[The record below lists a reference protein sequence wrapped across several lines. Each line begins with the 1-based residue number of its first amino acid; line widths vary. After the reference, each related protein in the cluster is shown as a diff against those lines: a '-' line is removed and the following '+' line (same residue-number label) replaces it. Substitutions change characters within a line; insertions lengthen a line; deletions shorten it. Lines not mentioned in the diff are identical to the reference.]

1 MAGRGNDDR
10 KCCTMIWII
19 ENFRYCCQKFEGFM
33 DSPIIDF
40 ESLEN
45 TKWHLRLY
53 PRGSEAENYIDLCLR
68 RDMGG
73 PERITLDFELVISSM
88 NGSGYRRIYLKGQK
102 FYETF
107 YKKVLE
113 RIDRCKVF
121 EAKKNM
127 FLKNESMLVQCRMW
141 RTDGKELKGEQFIA
155 RTVVEIERRSFIWDI
170 KYLTSN
176 KIFEQT
182 PLHITLPSKKAVLN
196 LSPLLKEGSES
207 VEEEF
212 AVQITADDESIK
224 YFTFHCDLLDSLGNK
239 LDCGE
244 DEFWLDHLK
253 GGAIFKL
260 PYTHKKLIEERAKY
274 LPKDVLSL
282 RCDVVISTG
291 DTTDIIE
298 SYITGI
304 DDNICEQNFEKYES
318 GVSPDLKAD
327 LKFMYREGTFSDT
340 KIRTSTETFPAHTQ
354 ILGARSPV
362 FRAMFSTDMKER
374 TKECVDITDLDSETV
389 RRLLLYIYTDALEED
404 LQCQSACQLYAAAD
418 KYAVLSLKNRCS
430 SFLHG
435 IFSVTSACDILS
447 LADMYQDEELK
458 ISVRKYILQN
468 HRDICSS
475 EEWKL
480 LMKSHPELALEIM
493 CLVYR
498 NEMDIF

>member
-10 KCCTMIWII
+10 KSCTIIWII
-19 ENFRYCCQKFEGFM
+19 ENFRYCWQKFRGFM
-33 DSPIIDF
+33 DSPIFDF

-45 TKWHLRLY
+45 TKWHLRLF
-53 PRGSEAENYIDLCLR
+53 PRGSKSENYIDVCLR
-68 RDMGG
+68 RDEGG
-73 PERITLDFELVISSM
+73 PELITLDFELVISSM
-88 NGSGYRRIYLKGQK
+88 NGSEYRRIYLEGQR
-102 FYETF
+102 FYETS

-113 RIDRCKVF
+113 MIDRCKVF

-127 FLKNESMLVQCRMW
+127 FLKNESLLIQCRMW
-141 RTDGKELKGEQFIA
+141 RTDGKELKEEQFIA
-155 RTVVEIERRSFIWDI
+155 RTVAEIERGSFIWEM

-176 KIFEQT
+176 QIFEQT
-182 PLHITLPSKKAVLN
+182 TQSITLPSKKAVFN
-196 LSPLLKEGSES
+196 LSPLLNEDSES

-212 AVQITADDESIK
+212 AMQITSDDESVK

-244 DEFWLDHLK
+244 DEFWLNHLK
-253 GGAIFKL
+253 EEAIFKL

-282 RCDVVISTG
+282 RCDIVTSTG
-291 DTTDIIE
+291 VTTDRIE

-304 DDNICEQNFEKYES
+304 DDNICEKIFEKYES
-318 GVSPDLKAD
+318 GISPDLKAD
-327 LKFMYREGTFSDT
+327 LKSMYREGTLSDT

-389 RRLLLYIYTDALEED
+389 RRMLLYMYTDALEED

-418 KYAVLSLKNRCS
+418 KPVFN
-430 SFLHG
+430 
-435 IFSVTSACDILS
+435 D
-447 LADMYQDEELK
+447 
-458 ISVRKYILQN
+458 
-468 HRDICSS
+468 
-475 EEWKL
+475 
-480 LMKSHPELALEIM
+480 
-493 CLVYR
+493 
-498 NEMDIF
+498 